1 MDKPKIKRTFQN
13 VMDDIRENEGE
24 IENLEYQIK
33 EMKTELKQRKRMRKE
48 LKKEE
53 NNARIDLCKQG
64 KIRWVESELN
74 EWREYVESNEDDP
87 ADYYRY
93 YYDGGIQQQGY
104 YEGVYRLND
113 DDTEHF
119 EKYFNDY
126 FYYGCPCYQD
136 ANDPNVDGSECYL
149 AFGGGDAYVRK
160 TEWEI

>member
-1 MDKPKIKRTFQN
+1 MEKSKTKRTFQN
-13 VMDDIRENEGE
+13 VMDDIRENEGK
-24 IENLEYQIK
+24 IEDLEYQIK
-33 EMKTELKQRKRMRKE
+33 EMKKELKQRKKKRKE
-48 LKKEE
+48 LKQEE
-53 NNARIDLCKQG
+53 KKVRINLCEQG
-64 KIRWVESELN
+64 KIRWIECNLN
-74 EWREYVESNEDDP
+74 EWREYVENNEDDP

-113 DDTEHF
+113 DDTKHF

-149 AFGGGDAYVRK
+149 AFGGGDAYILK

>member
-1 MDKPKIKRTFQN
+1 
-13 VMDDIRENEGE
+13 MDDIRENEGQ
-24 IENLEYQIK
+24 IENLEYEI
-33 EMKTELKQRKRMRKE
+33 EVMKKELKQRKKKRKE
-48 LKKEE
+48 LKQEE
-53 NNARIDLCKQG
+53 KKVRINLCEQG
-64 KIRWVESELN
+64 KIRWVECNLN
-74 EWREYVESNEDDP
+74 EWREYVESNLDDP

-104 YEGVYRLND
+104 YEGVYKLND

-149 AFGGGDAYVRK
+149 AFGSGDAYVLK

>member
-1 MDKPKIKRTFQN
+1 MEIPKTKRTFQN
-13 VMDDIRENEGE
+13 VMDDIRENEMKIKHLE
-24 IENLEYQIK
+24 LSIEQ
-33 EMKTELKQRKRMRKE
+33 MKNELIQRKRIRKE

-53 NNARIDLCKQG
+53 KKVRINLSAQG
-64 KIRWVESELN
+64 KIRWIESELN
-74 EWREYVESNEDDP
+74 EWREYVESNPDDP

-93 YYDGGIQQQGY
+93 YYDGCIQLQGY
-104 YEGVYRLND
+104 YEGVYRLNE

-149 AFGGGDAYVRK
+149 AFGSGDAYVLK